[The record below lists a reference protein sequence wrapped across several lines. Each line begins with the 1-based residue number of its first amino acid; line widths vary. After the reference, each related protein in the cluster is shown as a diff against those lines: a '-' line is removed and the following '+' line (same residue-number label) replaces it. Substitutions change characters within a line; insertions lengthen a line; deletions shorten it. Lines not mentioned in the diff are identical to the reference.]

1 MWRDTLH
8 NGGKPPQMGW
18 AEELLNKVVI
28 FVYLV
33 QKKSILVA
41 SENTFMDLGTF
52 QLCNG
57 LWRVREL
64 SDFINNILICVLKM
78 NKGLTGLER
87 QEGEQLMIIFI
98 FGWTIPLTL
107 EAIKN

>member
-1 MWRDTLH
+1 
-8 NGGKPPQMGW
+8 MGW

-41 SENTFMDLGTF
+41 SENTDAIATFMDLGTF

-64 SDFINNILICVLKM
+64 LDFINNIFICVLKM

-87 QEGEQLMIIFI
+87 QEGEQLMTIFI